1 MEKTIQTLNLSDD
14 FLFAKVMADSEICRR
29 ILEKILK
36 ISIKEVSVPST
47 QRTIELLFEGKGVRL
62 DVYVNDDLGT
72 VYNIEMQ
79 CSKKRNLPKRA
90 RYYAGSIDLD
100 LIAAGEDYTKLKKS
114 FVIFICTFDPFQD
127 KRHIYSFENRC
138 LENLTLTL
146 GDETAKIFLNTRGE
160 LEDLD
165 EEMLEFLAYIEDTT
179 DRFAEQAKSPL
190 IRQIH
195 QRVTQIRQSREME
208 VEYMTLMQ
216 RDRENIEQGREEG
229 REEGLKE
236 GRKEGRKEGIQMT
249 LDIIRLHLSGKSSR
263 EIADV
268 LNLTPSYVDQI
279 LQDYESLPG

>member
-1 MEKTIQTLNLSDD
+1 
-14 FLFAKVMADSEICRR
+14 
-29 ILEKILK
+29 
-36 ISIKEVSVPST
+36 
-47 QRTIELLFEGKGVRL
+47 
-62 DVYVNDDLGT
+62 
-72 VYNIEMQ
+72 MQ
-79 CSKKRNLPKRA
+79 KKRNLPKRA

-127 KRHIYSFENRC
+127 KQHIYLHAEAFSDPYSFENRC

-160 LEDLD
+160 LEDVD

-236 GRKEGRKEGIQMT
+236 GRKEGIQMT
-249 LDIIRLHLSGKSSR
+249 LDIIRLHLSGKNSR
-263 EIADV
+263 EIAYILD
-268 LNLTPSYVDQI
+268 LTPSYVDQI